1 MFHKTNTFFATAK
14 LQQKPH
20 IHKFFLFLQNILCGS
35 IEKKKI
41 IKIALR
47 AKNNNYKY
55 KQKRASLTKTP
66 PTMGLTL
73 ASLRVFSLTGIL
85 ISKLNV
91 AR

>member
-1 MFHKTNTFFATAK
+1 MRCTYKK
-14 LQQKPH
+14 
-20 IHKFFLFLQNILCGS
+20 
-35 IEKKKI
+35 KKKI
-41 IKIALR
+41 LKILLR
-47 AKNNNYKY
+47 SENNNY